1 MLIFFNHFRHSLN
14 LDCVHTIQKSII
26 QKNVTVHAIIATLAY
41 AHSHYALILP
51 QECANRLALQRWTSA
66 DFHFYCAWFLR
77 AEKTQRCFWDFIS
90 ALKYSLILLCQCS
103 ALINIDTKYQRRRAL
118 VFHEPALSTRYNVFT
133 HMSHLVYRLFKT
145 RIDLLIIMKFLY
157 IFTPNEFLKSS
168 YSPVVTECWG

>member
-1 MLIFFNHFRHSLN
+1 M
-14 LDCVHTIQKSII
+14 
-26 QKNVTVHAIIATLAY
+26 TVHAIIATLAY

-66 DFHFYCAWFLR
+66 DFHFYCAWFLW

-118 VFHEPALSTRYNVFT
+118 VFHEPALSTRYNFFT
-133 HMSHLVYRLFKT
+133 HMSHHVSFIQNKNWPFNHRISCGAYRF
-145 RIDLLIIMKFLY
+145 
-157 IFTPNEFLKSS
+157 IFTPIQFLKSS
-168 YSPVVTECWG
+168 HRLLKSVF